1 MRMIAERAFQALA
14 QSGALR
20 AHALEQAVAADDLLH
35 CQRGGAGG
43 GVAQIG
49 VAMLEEARALFD
61 GAHDALLRHDRAD
74 RLVAAAQ
81 ALGDGD
87 EVGRD
92 AFLFHRVQ
100 RAAAS
105 HAAHDLIGDQQHA
118 MAVAD
123 FADAAEIRGHGRD
136 RAKVAPTT
144 GSATRP

>member
-1 MRMIAERAFQALA
+1 MIAERAFQALA

-74 RLVAAAQ
+74 RLVAAARP
-81 ALGDGD
+81 L
-87 EVGRD
+87 
-92 AFLFHRVQ
+92 
-100 RAAAS
+100 
-105 HAAHDLIGDQQHA
+105 A
-118 MAVAD
+118 MVMRSGVTPSCSTAYSVPLRPMPHMTSSAISSTPWRSQTSRTRRKYVDTAVTAP
-123 FADAAEIRGHGRD
+123 
-136 RAKVAPTT
+136 KVAPTT
-144 GSATRP
+144 GSATKP